1 MSVIDDFKSDKNINL
16 IFNAA
21 SKMIKDKYSNV
32 DTHDNDLINIIKRII
47 QSICSDAI
55 LIKKIV
61 KLMELNKIAL
71 SKIKEHY
78 DDIINRQNE
87 PEIIKTEEKDESIK
101 YDSEQLLLKVLELE
115 EKRSVANSL
124 ANLQKQQS
132 EVKESK
138 QESYIQQSNPINF
151 NVKILEKLEVLS
163 REKTKVIYKNIVINS
178 YNRDW
183 CNNPNRNKLS
193 FTINI
198 DLLKN
203 NIKIDRLLLPK
214 LIKYKTSFVTMT
226 INNNKHAQK
235 IIFILK
241 TSSNE
246 NAWDIWENI
255 NSDNIL
261 LITAKNWHISFT
273 DFLNNDLDMG
283 QDNIDIIEVEDNLN
297 NIYELTINNGDKM
310 QYDSFGVSLIN
321 KYDNIL
327 IKTNLGDNIQGKVLN
342 INDNILSVYIENIEK
357 KILMNSSL
365 LNYKGQYTIMMSYCP
380 KL

>member
-132 EVKESK
+132 EVKEPK
-138 QESYIQQSNPINF
+138 QESFVQQSNPINF
-151 NVKILEKLEVLS
+151 NLKILEKLEVLS

-183 CNNPNRNKLS
+183 CNSPNRNKLS

-226 INNNKHAQK
+226 INNNKLSQK
-235 IIFILK
+235 IIFVLQ

-261 LITAKNWHISFT
+261 LITNKNWHISFT

-297 NIYELTINNGDKM
+297 NIYDLTINNGDKM
-310 QYDSFGVSLIN
+310 KYDSFGVSLIN

-342 INDNILSVYIENIEK
+342 IADNILSVYIENIEK

-365 LNYKGQYTIMMSYCP
+365 LNYKGQYTIMMSYCH

>member
-32 DTHDNDLINIIKRII
+32 DTHDNDLINIIKSII
-47 QSICSDAI
+47 KSICSDAI

-71 SKIKEHY
+71 SKIKEHF
-78 DDIINRQNE
+78 DNIINRQNE
-87 PEIIKTEEKDESIK
+87 PEIIKTEEKDESMK

-115 EKRSVANSL
+115 EKRSVANSI

-132 EVKESK
+132 DVKESK
-138 QESYIQQSNPINF
+138 QESSIQQSNPINF
-151 NVKILEKLEVLS
+151 NVKILERLEVLS
-163 REKTKVIYKNIVINS
+163 REKTKISYKNIVINS

-183 CNNPNRNKLS
+183 CNSPNRNKLS

-203 NIKIDRLLLPK
+203 NIKVDSLLLPK
-214 LIKYKTSFVTMT
+214 FIKFKTSYITMT
-226 INNNKHAQK
+226 INNNKLSQK

-261 LITAKNWHISFT
+261 LITNKNWHISFT

-283 QDNIDIIEVEDNLN
+283 QDNIDIIEVNDNLN
-297 NIYELTINNGDKM
+297 NCYDLTIDNGNKIK
-310 QYDSFGVSLIN
+310 YDSFGVSLIN

-327 IKTNLGDNIQGKVLN
+327 IKTNLGDNIQGKVLH

>member
-32 DTHDNDLINIIKRII
+32 DANDNDLINITKSIIK
-47 QSICSDAI
+47 SICSDAI

-78 DDIINRQNE
+78 DGIINRQNE
-87 PEIIKTEEKDESIK
+87 PEIIKTEEKDESMK

-138 QESYIQQSNPINF
+138 QESYVQQSNPINF
-151 NVKILEKLEVLS
+151 NLKILEKLEVLS

-297 NIYELTINNGDKM
+297 NIYDLTINNGDKM
-310 QYDSFGVSLIN
+310 KYDSFGVSLIN

-342 INDNILSVYIENIEK
+342 IADNILSVYIENIEK

>member
-32 DTHDNDLINIIKRII
+32 DANDNDLINITKSIIK
-47 QSICSDAI
+47 SICSDAI

-78 DDIINRQNE
+78 DGIINRQNE
-87 PEIIKTEEKDESIK
+87 PEIIKTEEKDESMK

-226 INNNKHAQK
+226 INNNKLSQK
-235 IIFILK
+235 IIFVLQ

-297 NIYELTINNGDKM
+297 NIYDLTINNGDKVK
-310 QYDSFGVSLIN
+310 YDSFGVSLIN

-365 LNYKGQYTIMMSYCP
+365 LNYKGQYTIMMSYCH

>member
-32 DTHDNDLINIIKRII
+32 DANDNDLINITKSIIK
-47 QSICSDAI
+47 SICSDAI

-78 DDIINRQNE
+78 DGIINRQNE
-87 PEIIKTEEKDESIK
+87 PEIIKTEEKDESMK

-132 EVKESK
+132 EVKESN

-283 QDNIDIIEVEDNLN
+283 QDNIDIIEVNDNLN
-297 NIYELTINNGDKM
+297 NIYDLTINNGDKM
-310 QYDSFGVSLIN
+310 KYDSFGVSLIN

-342 INDNILSVYIENIEK
+342 IADNILRVYIENIEK

>member
-132 EVKESK
+132 EVKEPK
-138 QESYIQQSNPINF
+138 QESFVQQSNPINF
-151 NVKILEKLEVLS
+151 NLKILEKLEVLS
-163 REKTKVIYKNIVINS
+163 REKTKVSYKNIVINS

-183 CNNPNRNKLS
+183 CNSPNRNKLS

-226 INNNKHAQK
+226 INNNKLSQK
-235 IIFILK
+235 IIFVLQ

-261 LITAKNWHISFT
+261 LITNKNWHISFT

>member
-32 DTHDNDLINIIKRII
+32 DADDNDLINISKSIIK
-47 QSICSDAI
+47 SICSDAI

-78 DDIINRQNE
+78 DGIINRQNE
-87 PEIIKTEEKDESIK
+87 PEIIKTEEKDESMK
-101 YDSEQLLLKVLELE
+101 YDSEQLLLKVLKLE

-163 REKTKVIYKNIVINS
+163 REKTKVICKNIVINS

-183 CNNPNRNKLS
+183 SNNPDRNKLS

-283 QDNIDIIEVEDNLN
+283 QDNIDIIEIDDNLN
-297 NIYELTINNGDKM
+297 NIYDLTINNGDKM
-310 QYDSFGVSLIN
+310 KYDSFGVSLIN

-342 INDNILSVYIENIEK
+342 IADNILRVYIENIEK
-357 KILMNSSL
+357 KLLMNSSL

>member
-32 DTHDNDLINIIKRII
+32 DANDNDLINITKSIIK
-47 QSICSDAI
+47 SICSDAI

-78 DDIINRQNE
+78 DGIINRQNE
-87 PEIIKTEEKDESIK
+87 PEIIKTEEKDESMK

-297 NIYELTINNGDKM
+297 NIYDLTINNGDKM
-310 QYDSFGVSLIN
+310 KYDSFGVSLIN

-342 INDNILSVYIENIEK
+342 IADNILSVYIENIEK
-357 KILMNSSL
+357 KILMNSAL
-365 LNYKGQYTIMMSYCP
+365 LNYKGQYTIMMSYCQ

>member
-132 EVKESK
+132 EVKEPK
-138 QESYIQQSNPINF
+138 QESFVQQSNPINF
-151 NVKILEKLEVLS
+151 NLKILEKLEVLS
-163 REKTKVIYKNIVINS
+163 REKTKVSYKNIVINS

-183 CNNPNRNKLS
+183 CNSPNRNKLS

-235 IIFILK
+235 IIFVLK

-297 NIYELTINNGDKM
+297 NIYDLTINNGDKVK
-310 QYDSFGVSLIN
+310 YDSFGVSLIN

-342 INDNILSVYIENIEK
+342 IADNILSVYIENIEK

-365 LNYKGQYTIMMSYCP
+365 LNYKGQYTIMMSYCH

>member
-32 DTHDNDLINIIKRII
+32 DANDNDLINITKSIIK
-47 QSICSDAI
+47 SICSDAI

-78 DDIINRQNE
+78 DGIINRQNE
-87 PEIIKTEEKDESIK
+87 PEIIKTEEKDDSMK

-235 IIFILK
+235 IIFVLK

-297 NIYELTINNGDKM
+297 NIYDLTINNGDKM
-310 QYDSFGVSLIN
+310 KYDSFGVSLIN

-342 INDNILSVYIENIEK
+342 IADNILSVYIENIEK

-365 LNYKGQYTIMMSYCP
+365 LNYKGQYTIMMSYFP

>member
-32 DTHDNDLINIIKRII
+32 DTHDNGLINIIKSII
-47 QSICSDAI
+47 LSICSDAI

-78 DDIINRQNE
+78 DGIINRQNE

-115 EKRSVANSL
+115 EKRSVVNSI

-138 QESYIQQSNPINF
+138 QESSIQQSNPINF

-163 REKTKVIYKNIVINS
+163 REKTKVSYKNIVINS

-183 CNNPNRNKLS
+183 CNSPNRNKLS

-203 NIKIDRLLLPK
+203 NIKIERLLLPK
-214 LIKYKTSFVTMT
+214 LIKYKTSFITMT
-226 INNNKHAQK
+226 INNNKLSQK

-261 LITAKNWHISFT
+261 LITNKNWHISFT

-283 QDNIDIIEVEDNLN
+283 QDNIDIIEVNDNLN
-297 NIYELTINNGDKM
+297 NIYDLTIDNGNKLK
-310 QYDSFGVSLIN
+310 YDSFGVSLIN

-327 IKTNLGDNIQGKVLN
+327 IKTNLGDNIQGKVLH

-365 LNYKGQYTIMMSYCP
+365 LNYKGQYTIMMSYFQ

>member
-32 DTHDNDLINIIKRII
+32 DANDNDLINITKSIIK
-47 QSICSDAI
+47 SICSDAI

-78 DDIINRQNE
+78 DGIINRQNE
-87 PEIIKTEEKDESIK
+87 PEIIKTEEKDESMK

-235 IIFILK
+235 IIFVLK

-297 NIYELTINNGDKM
+297 NIYDLTINNGDKM
-310 QYDSFGVSLIN
+310 KYDSFGVSLIN

-342 INDNILSVYIENIEK
+342 IADNILSVYIENIEK

-365 LNYKGQYTIMMSYCP
+365 LNYKGQYTIMMSYCH

>member
-32 DTHDNDLINIIKRII
+32 DTNDNDLINIIKSII
-47 QSICSDAI
+47 LSICSDAI

-78 DDIINRQNE
+78 DGIINRQNE
-87 PEIIKTEEKDESIK
+87 PEIIKPEEKDESMK

-138 QESYIQQSNPINF
+138 QESFVQQSNPIDF

-163 REKTKVIYKNIVINS
+163 REKTKVSYKNIVINS

-183 CNNPNRNKLS
+183 SNNPNRNKLS

-226 INNNKHAQK
+226 INNNKQAQK

-246 NAWDIWENI
+246 NAWDIWENV
-255 NSDNIL
+255 NSDNML
-261 LITAKNWHISFT
+261 LITNKNWHISFT

-283 QDNIDIIEVEDNLN
+283 QDNIDIIEVNDNLN
-297 NIYELTINNGDKM
+297 NIYDLTIDNGDKM
-310 QYDSFGVSLIN
+310 KYDGFGVSLIN

-327 IKTNLGDNIQGKVLN
+327 IRNNLGDNIQGKVLH

-365 LNYKGQYTIMMSYCP
+365 LNYKGQYTVMMSYYQ

>member
-32 DTHDNDLINIIKRII
+32 DANDNDLINITKSIIK
-47 QSICSDAI
+47 SICSDAI

-78 DDIINRQNE
+78 DGIINRQNE
-87 PEIIKTEEKDESIK
+87 PEIIKTEEKDESMK

-132 EVKESK
+132 EVKEPK
-138 QESYIQQSNPINF
+138 QESFVQQSNPINF
-151 NVKILEKLEVLS
+151 NLKILEKLEVLS
-163 REKTKVIYKNIVINS
+163 REKTKVSYKNIVINS

-183 CNNPNRNKLS
+183 CNSPNRNKLS

-226 INNNKHAQK
+226 INNNKLSQK
-235 IIFILK
+235 IIFVLQ

-261 LITAKNWHISFT
+261 LITNKNWHISFT

-365 LNYKGQYTIMMSYCP
+365 LNYKGQYTIMMSYCH

>member
-32 DTHDNDLINIIKRII
+32 DANDNDLINITKSIIK
-47 QSICSDAI
+47 SICSDAI

-78 DDIINRQNE
+78 DGIINRQNE
-87 PEIIKTEEKDESIK
+87 PEIIKTEEKDESMK

-214 LIKYKTSFVTMT
+214 LIKYETSFVTMT

-273 DFLNNDLDMG
+273 DFLMG

-297 NIYELTINNGDKM
+297 NIYDLTINNGDKM
-310 QYDSFGVSLIN
+310 KYDSFGVSLIN

-342 INDNILSVYIENIEK
+342 IADNILSVYIENIEK

>member
-32 DTHDNDLINIIKRII
+32 DTHDNGLINIIKSII
-47 QSICSDAI
+47 LSICSDAI

-78 DDIINRQNE
+78 DGIINRQNE

-115 EKRSVANSL
+115 EKRSVVNSI

-138 QESYIQQSNPINF
+138 QESSIQQSNPINF

-163 REKTKVIYKNIVINS
+163 REKTKVSYKNIVINS

-183 CNNPNRNKLS
+183 CNSPNRNKLS

-203 NIKIDRLLLPK
+203 NIKIERLLLPK
-214 LIKYKTSFVTMT
+214 LIKYKTSFITMT
-226 INNNKHAQK
+226 INNNKLSQK

-261 LITAKNWHISFT
+261 LITNKNWHISFT

-283 QDNIDIIEVEDNLN
+283 QDNIDIIEVNDNLN
-297 NIYELTINNGDKM
+297 NIYDLTIDNGNKLK
-310 QYDSFGVSLIN
+310 YDSFGVSLIN

-342 INDNILSVYIENIEK
+342 IADNILRVYIENIEK

-365 LNYKGQYTIMMSYCP
+365 LNYKGQYTIMMSYFQ

>member
-32 DTHDNDLINIIKRII
+32 NTVDNDIISIIKSII
-47 QSICSDAI
+47 LSICSDAI
-55 LIKKIV
+55 LIKNIV

-71 SKIKEHY
+71 SKIKEHF
-78 DDIINRQNE
+78 DNIINRQNE
-87 PEIIKTEEKDESIK
+87 PEIIKTEEKDESMK

-115 EKRSVANSL
+115 EKRSVANSI

-132 EVKESK
+132 DVKESK
-138 QESYIQQSNPINF
+138 QESSIQQSNPINF
-151 NVKILEKLEVLS
+151 NVKILERLEVLS
-163 REKTKVIYKNIVINS
+163 REKTKISYKNIVINS

-183 CNNPNRNKLS
+183 YNKPDRNKLS

-198 DLLKN
+198 DLQKN
-203 NIKIDRLLLPK
+203 NIKVDSLLLPK
-214 LIKYKTSFVTMT
+214 FIKFKTSYITMT
-226 INNNKHAQK
+226 INNNKLAQK
-235 IIFILK
+235 NIFVLK
-241 TSSNE
+241 RSSNE

-261 LITAKNWHISFT
+261 LITNKNWHIGFT

-283 QDNIDIIEVEDNLN
+283 QDNIDIIEVNDNLN
-297 NIYELTINNGDKM
+297 NCYDLTIDNGNKIK
-310 QYDSFGVSLIN
+310 YDSFGVSLIN

-327 IKTNLGDNIQGKVLN
+327 IKTNLGDNIQGKVLH

-365 LNYKGQYTIMMSYCP
+365 LNYKGQYTIMMSYTQ

>member
-32 DTHDNDLINIIKRII
+32 DANDNDLINITKSIIK
-47 QSICSDAI
+47 SICSDAI

-78 DDIINRQNE
+78 DGIINRQNE
-87 PEIIKTEEKDESIK
+87 PEIIKTEEKDESMK

-226 INNNKHAQK
+226 INNNKLSQK
-235 IIFILK
+235 IIFVLQ

-261 LITAKNWHISFT
+261 LITNKNWHISFT

-365 LNYKGQYTIMMSYCP
+365 LNYKGQYTIMMSYCH

>member
-132 EVKESK
+132 EVKEPK
-138 QESYIQQSNPINF
+138 QESFVQQSNPINF
-151 NVKILEKLEVLS
+151 NLKILEKLEVLS
-163 REKTKVIYKNIVINS
+163 REKTKVSYKNIVINS

-183 CNNPNRNKLS
+183 CNSPNRNKLS

-235 IIFILK
+235 IIFVLK

-342 INDNILSVYIENIEK
+342 IADNILSVYIENIEK

-365 LNYKGQYTIMMSYCP
+365 LNYKGQYTIMMSYCH

>member
-32 DTHDNDLINIIKRII
+32 DANDNDLINITKSIIK
-47 QSICSDAI
+47 SICSDAI

-87 PEIIKTEEKDESIK
+87 PEIIKTEDRDESLK

-115 EKRSVANSL
+115 ETRSVANSL

-138 QESYIQQSNPINF
+138 QESFVQQSNPINF
-151 NVKILEKLEVLS
+151 NVKILERLEVLS
-163 REKTKVIYKNIVINS
+163 REKTKVSYKNIVINS

-183 CNNPNRNKLS
+183 CNSPNRNKLS

-246 NAWDIWENI
+246 NAWDIWENV

-297 NIYELTINNGDKM
+297 NIYDLTINNGDKM
-310 QYDSFGVSLIN
+310 KYDSFGVSLIN

-342 INDNILSVYIENIEK
+342 IADNILSVYIENIEK

-365 LNYKGQYTIMMSYCP
+365 LNYKGQYTIMMSYFP

>member
-32 DTHDNDLINIIKRII
+32 DANDNDLINITKSIIK
-47 QSICSDAI
+47 SICSDAI

-78 DDIINRQNE
+78 DGIINRQNE
-87 PEIIKTEEKDESIK
+87 PEIIKTEEKDESMK

-214 LIKYKTSFVTMT
+214 LIKYETSFVTMT

-297 NIYELTINNGDKM
+297 NIYDLTINNGDKM
-310 QYDSFGVSLIN
+310 KYDSFGVSLIN

-342 INDNILSVYIENIEK
+342 IADNILSVYIENIEK

-365 LNYKGQYTIMMSYCP
+365 LNYKGQYTIMMSYCN

>member
-32 DTHDNDLINIIKRII
+32 DADDNDLINISKSIIK
-47 QSICSDAI
+47 SICSDAI

-78 DDIINRQNE
+78 DGIINRQNE
-87 PEIIKTEEKDESIK
+87 PEIIKTEEKDESMK
-101 YDSEQLLLKVLELE
+101 YDSEQLLLKVLKLE

-151 NVKILEKLEVLS
+151 NVKILEKLEVLT
-163 REKTKVIYKNIVINS
+163 REKTKVICKNIVINS

-183 CNNPNRNKLS
+183 SNNPDRNKLS

-283 QDNIDIIEVEDNLN
+283 QDNIDIIEIDDNLN
-297 NIYELTINNGDKM
+297 NIYDLTINNGDKM
-310 QYDSFGVSLIN
+310 KYDSFGVSLIN

-342 INDNILSVYIENIEK
+342 IADNILRVYIENIEK
-357 KILMNSSL
+357 KLLMNSSL

>member
-32 DTHDNDLINIIKRII
+32 DANDNDLINITKSIIK
-47 QSICSDAI
+47 SICSDAI

-78 DDIINRQNE
+78 DGIINRQNE
-87 PEIIKTEEKDESIK
+87 PEIIKTEEKDESMK

-132 EVKESK
+132 EVKEPK
-138 QESYIQQSNPINF
+138 QESFVQQSNPINF
-151 NVKILEKLEVLS
+151 NLKILEKLEVLS
-163 REKTKVIYKNIVINS
+163 REKTKVSYKNIVINS

-183 CNNPNRNKLS
+183 CNSPNRNKLS

-226 INNNKHAQK
+226 INNNKLSQK
-235 IIFILK
+235 IIFVLQ

-261 LITAKNWHISFT
+261 LITNKNWHISFT

>member
-132 EVKESK
+132 EVKEPK
-138 QESYIQQSNPINF
+138 QESFVQQSNPINF
-151 NVKILEKLEVLS
+151 NLKILEKLEVLS
-163 REKTKVIYKNIVINS
+163 REKTKVSYKNIVINS

-183 CNNPNRNKLS
+183 CNSPNRNKLS

-235 IIFILK
+235 IIFVLK

-342 INDNILSVYIENIEK
+342 IADNILSVYIENIEK

>member
-132 EVKESK
+132 EVKEPK
-138 QESYIQQSNPINF
+138 QESFVQQSNPINF
-151 NVKILEKLEVLS
+151 NLKILEKLEVLS

-183 CNNPNRNKLS
+183 CNSPNRNKLS

-235 IIFILK
+235 IIFVLK

-342 INDNILSVYIENIEK
+342 IADNILSVYIENIEK

-365 LNYKGQYTIMMSYCP
+365 LNYKGQYTIMMSYCH

>member
-32 DTHDNDLINIIKRII
+32 DANDNDLINITKSIIK
-47 QSICSDAI
+47 SICSDAI

-78 DDIINRQNE
+78 DGIINRQNE
-87 PEIIKTEEKDESIK
+87 PEIIKTEEKDESMK

-214 LIKYKTSFVTMT
+214 LIKYETSFVTMT

-297 NIYELTINNGDKM
+297 NIYDLTINNGDKM
-310 QYDSFGVSLIN
+310 KYDSFGVSLIN

-342 INDNILSVYIENIEK
+342 IADNILSVYIENIEK

>member
-32 DTHDNDLINIIKRII
+32 DANDNDLINITKSIIK
-47 QSICSDAI
+47 SICSDAI

-78 DDIINRQNE
+78 DGIINRQNE
-87 PEIIKTEEKDESIK
+87 PEIIKTEEKDESMK

-235 IIFILK
+235 IIFVLK

-365 LNYKGQYTIMMSYCP
+365 LNYKGQYTIMMSYCH

>member
-132 EVKESK
+132 EVKEPK
-138 QESYIQQSNPINF
+138 QESFVQQSNPINF
-151 NVKILEKLEVLS
+151 NLKILEKLEVLS
-163 REKTKVIYKNIVINS
+163 REKTKVSYKNIVINS

-183 CNNPNRNKLS
+183 CNSPNRNKLS

-226 INNNKHAQK
+226 INNNKLSQK
-235 IIFILK
+235 IIFVLQ

-261 LITAKNWHISFT
+261 LITNKNWHISFT

-310 QYDSFGVSLIN
+310 QSDSFGVSLIN

-365 LNYKGQYTIMMSYCP
+365 LNYKGQYTIMMSYCH

>member
-132 EVKESK
+132 EVKEPK
-138 QESYIQQSNPINF
+138 QESFVQQSNPINF
-151 NVKILEKLEVLS
+151 NLKILEKLEVLS
-163 REKTKVIYKNIVINS
+163 REKTKVSYKNIVINS

-183 CNNPNRNKLS
+183 CNSPNRNKLS

-226 INNNKHAQK
+226 INNNKLSQK
-235 IIFILK
+235 IIFVLQ

-261 LITAKNWHISFT
+261 LITNKNWHISFT

-342 INDNILSVYIENIEK
+342 IADNILSVYIENIEK

-365 LNYKGQYTIMMSYCP
+365 LNYKGQYTIMMSYCH

>member
-32 DTHDNDLINIIKRII
+32 DANDNDLINITKSIIK
-47 QSICSDAI
+47 SICSDAI

-78 DDIINRQNE
+78 DGIINRQNE
-87 PEIIKTEEKDESIK
+87 PEIIKTEEKDESMK

-151 NVKILEKLEVLS
+151 NLKILEKLEVLS
-163 REKTKVIYKNIVINS
+163 RDKTKVIYKNIVINS

-297 NIYELTINNGDKM
+297 NIYDLTINNGDKM
-310 QYDSFGVSLIN
+310 KYDSFGVSLIN

-342 INDNILSVYIENIEK
+342 IADNILSVYIENIEK

>member
-226 INNNKHAQK
+226 INNNKLSQK
-235 IIFILK
+235 IIFVLQ

-261 LITAKNWHISFT
+261 LITNKNWHISFT

-365 LNYKGQYTIMMSYCP
+365 LNYKGQYTIMMSYCH

>member
-32 DTHDNDLINIIKRII
+32 DTHDNDLINIIKSII
-47 QSICSDAI
+47 LSICSDAI
-55 LIKKIV
+55 LIKKVV

-78 DDIINRQNE
+78 DGIINRQNE
-87 PEIIKTEEKDESIK
+87 PEIIKTEEKDESMK

-138 QESYIQQSNPINF
+138 QESFMQQSNPIDF
-151 NVKILEKLEVLS
+151 NVKILERLEVLS
-163 REKTKVIYKNIVINS
+163 REKTKISYKNIVINS

-235 IIFILK
+235 IIFVLK

-246 NAWDIWENI
+246 NAWDIWENV

-261 LITAKNWHISFT
+261 LITNKNWHISFT

-283 QDNIDIIEVEDNLN
+283 QDNIDIIEVNDNLN
-297 NIYELTINNGDKM
+297 NIYDLTIDNGDKM
-310 QYDSFGVSLIN
+310 KYDGFGVSLIN

-327 IKTNLGDNIQGKVLN
+327 IRNNLGDNIQGKVLH

-357 KILMNSSL
+357 KILMNSAL
-365 LNYKGQYTIMMSYCP
+365 LNYKGQYTIMMSYCQ

>member
-32 DTHDNDLINIIKRII
+32 NSDDNDIINITKSII
-47 QSICSDAI
+47 LSICSDAI
-55 LIKKIV
+55 LIKKNV
-61 KLMELNKIAL
+61 KLMELNKLAL
-71 SKIKEHY
+71 SKIKMHY
-78 DDIINRQNE
+78 DGIINRQNE
-87 PEIIKTEEKDESIK
+87 PEIIKNEEKDENIK

-115 EKRSVANSL
+115 EKRSVANSI

-138 QESYIQQSNPINF
+138 QETFTQQSNPINF

-183 CNNPNRNKLS
+183 CNIPNRNKLS

-214 LIKYKTSFVTMT
+214 LIKYKTSIITMT
-226 INNNKHAQK
+226 INNNKITQK
-235 IIFILK
+235 IIFVLK

-261 LITAKNWHISFT
+261 LITAKNWHIGFT

-283 QDNIDIIEVEDNLN
+283 QDNIDIIEVGDNLN
-297 NIYELTINNGDKM
+297 NSYDLTIDNGNKM
-310 QYDSFGVSLIN
+310 KYDSFGVSLIN

-342 INDNILSVYIENIEK
+342 INNNILNVYIENIEK

-365 LNYKGQYTIMMSYCP
+365 LNYKGQYTILMSYCQ

>member
-32 DTHDNDLINIIKRII
+32 DANDNDLINITKSIIK
-47 QSICSDAI
+47 SICSDAI

-78 DDIINRQNE
+78 DGIINRQNE
-87 PEIIKTEEKDESIK
+87 PEIIKTEEKDESMK

-115 EKRSVANSL
+115 EKRSVTNSL

-132 EVKESK
+132 EVKESN

-163 REKTKVIYKNIVINS
+163 REKTKVSYKNIVINS

-203 NIKIDRLLLPK
+203 NIKIDRILLPK

-297 NIYELTINNGDKM
+297 NIYDLTINNGDKM
-310 QYDSFGVSLIN
+310 KYDSFGVSLIN

-342 INDNILSVYIENIEK
+342 IADNILRVYIENIEK

>member
-32 DTHDNDLINIIKRII
+32 DANDNDLINITKSIIK
-47 QSICSDAI
+47 SICSDAI

-78 DDIINRQNE
+78 DGIINRQNE
-87 PEIIKTEEKDESIK
+87 PEIIKTEEKDESMK

-226 INNNKHAQK
+226 INNNKLSQK
-235 IIFILK
+235 IIFVLQ

-261 LITAKNWHISFT
+261 LITNKNWHISFT

-342 INDNILSVYIENIEK
+342 IADNILSVYIENIEK

-365 LNYKGQYTIMMSYCP
+365 LNYKGQYTIMMSYCH

>member
-235 IIFILK
+235 IIFVLK

-297 NIYELTINNGDKM
+297 NIYDLTINNGDKVK
-310 QYDSFGVSLIN
+310 YDSFGVSLIN

-342 INDNILSVYIENIEK
+342 IADNILSVYIENIEK

>member
-32 DTHDNDLINIIKRII
+32 DTHDNDLINIIKSII
-47 QSICSDAI
+47 KSICSDAI

-71 SKIKEHY
+71 SKIKEHF
-78 DDIINRQNE
+78 DNIINRQNE
-87 PEIIKTEEKDESIK
+87 PEIIKTEEKDESMK

-115 EKRSVANSL
+115 EKRSVANSI

-138 QESYIQQSNPINF
+138 QESSIQQSNPINF
-151 NVKILEKLEVLS
+151 NVKILERLEVLS
-163 REKTKVIYKNIVINS
+163 REKTKISYKNIVINS

-183 CNNPNRNKLS
+183 CNSPNRNKLS

-203 NIKIDRLLLPK
+203 NIKVDSLLLPK
-214 LIKYKTSFVTMT
+214 FIKFKTSYITMT
-226 INNNKHAQK
+226 INNNKLSQK

-261 LITAKNWHISFT
+261 LITNKNWHISFT

-283 QDNIDIIEVEDNLN
+283 QDNIDIIEVNDNLN
-297 NIYELTINNGDKM
+297 NCYDLTIDNGNKIK
-310 QYDSFGVSLIN
+310 YDSFGVSLIN

-327 IKTNLGDNIQGKVLN
+327 IKTNLGDNIQGKVLH